1 VYGTVG
7 HLRLV
12 EGQSAQFW
20 DLVLERTRAETFMSG
35 YIASLG
41 FILDRDPHEVIF
53 AVIFISREA
62 YVANAESPEQDARYR
77 QMRELLCAEPLWLDG
92 DVEPFMVNAGGDLS
106 KASYGTVAHMRL
118 LPGKFAEIEALG
130 RLEAAENRT
139 TPGMIGD
146 WIYRLDRDPNEVVMV
161 TVFESRDLYW
171 ANAQDPEQDRSYRRL
186 RALLSEDPV
195 WHDGSVVPRLRF

>member
-1 VYGTVG
+1 
-7 HLRLV
+7 
-12 EGQSAQFW
+12 
-20 DLVLERTRAETFMSG
+20 VLEQSRAEAFMSG

-41 FILDRDPHEVIF
+41 FTLDRDPHEVIF
-53 AVIFISREA
+53 AAIFISREA

-77 QMRELLCAEPLWLDG
+77 EMRNLLCADPLWLDG

-118 LPGKFAEIEALG
+118 L
-130 RLEAAENRT
+130 LEAAENRT

-146 WIYRLDRDPNEVVMV
+146 WIYRLDRDPNEVVSV
-161 TVFESRDLYW
+161 TVFESRELYW
-171 ANAQDPEQDRSYRRL
+171 SNAKDPEQDRNYRRL

-195 WHDGSVVPRLRF
+195 WHDGTVVPMLRF